1 MEEHLHSTVREFKD
15 FLGRHPELVKEV
27 RRNGRHWQQYY
38 EKWVLLGED
47 DPYWEQYREDEKDN
61 ETDNETESQNEKTK
75 QSELFDQLLKMTEK
89 IDMDKVQ
96 KQVQQL
102 SGTITTIQ
110 EAIGQFQENKKTS
123 SQSENDTR
131 PFHWFRD

>member
-1 MEEHLHSTVREFKD
+1 MEEHLHSTVREFKE
-15 FLGRHPELVKEV
+15 FLRVHPKLVKEV
-27 RRNGRHWQQYY
+27 RKNGRHWQEYY

-47 DPYWEQYREDEKDN
+47 DPYWSQYREGNEEAEKESMDEK
-61 ETDNETESQNEKTK
+61 EKSK
-75 QSELFDQLLKMTEK
+75 QSELFSQLLNMTEK

-110 EAIGQFQENKKTS
+110 EAIGQFQQNKKSAPQNTN
-123 SQSENDTR
+123 EPR
-131 PFHWFRD
+131 PFHWLRD

>member
-1 MEEHLHSTVREFKD
+1 MEEHLHPTVREFRE
-15 FLGRHPELVKEV
+15 FLARHPELVKEV
-27 RRNGRHWQQYY
+27 RKTGRNWQEYY
-38 EKWVLLGED
+38 EKWLLLGED
-47 DPYWEQYREDEKDN
+47 DPYWLQYQEDKNKTEKESSN
-61 ETDNETESQNEKTK
+61 EETE
-75 QSELFDQLLKMTEK
+75 QSELFDRLLKMTEK

-96 KQVQQL
+96 KQVEQL

-123 SQSENDTR
+123 TQSVNEKR

>member
-1 MEEHLHSTVREFKD
+1 MEEHLHPTVREFKE
-15 FLGRHPELVKEV
+15 FLRAHPKLVKEV
-27 RRNGRHWQQYY
+27 RKNGRHWQEYY

-47 DPYWEQYREDEKDN
+47 DPYWSQYREDNGEEEKERMD
-61 ETDNETESQNEKTK
+61 EKEKSK
-75 QSELFDQLLKMTEK
+75 QSELFSQLWNMTEK

-110 EAIGQFQENKKTS
+110 EAIGQFQQNKN
-123 SQSENDTR
+123 SERQNTNEPR
-131 PFHWFRD
+131 PFHWLRD